1 MTDLPVF
8 YEAFLVGTITV
19 GEEGP
24 SFDYARRW
32 EATSEAFPASLRMPL
47 GSGPFGP
54 DILMPWL
61 MNLLPEGDP
70 LRTVGRNIGVA
81 PEDVI
86 GMLARVGRDT
96 AGALSIGHPRAG
108 ENPGYREVPG
118 PDALVRIIEELPRK
132 PFLAGDEGVSMS
144 LAGAQHK
151 LPIALVEGRI
161 AIPVNGA
168 PSTHILKPDNAHLF
182 GSVQNEALCMVIARR
197 VGLSVAEVI
206 TGTAG
211 DRAYLLVSRYDR
223 FRRNGDWHRIHQ
235 EDLCQALGKPPAA
248 KYEHNQS
255 GIKGPSLKDF
265 FDLARGVMAPGQA
278 VPLLDAAVLNILLT
292 NVDSHAKN
300 YSLLFPFG
308 RNRPGLAP
316 LYDLM
321 CGAAWADVTKNHAQ
335 DIGGQRDGRHIHAR
349 HWERMAKDCGL
360 SATAL
365 LKRVRDLG
373 EKVLSEIDPALEE
386 VRTMPAGGHAMLD
399 TFGEA
404 IRQRCRTVLRNLRDD
419 KRDTGQAEE
428 PVSTS
433 CEEDLGKPPSPS

>member
-1 MTDLPVF
+1 VTELPVF

-19 GEEGP
+19 GQEGP
-24 SFDYARRW
+24 SFGYAPRW
-32 EATSEAFPASLRMPL
+32 EATGEAFPASVRMPL

-54 DILMPWL
+54 DVLMPWL
-61 MNLLPEGDP
+61 INLLPEGDP

-86 GMLARVGRDT
+86 GMLSRVGRDT
-96 AGALSIGHPRAG
+96 AGALSIGHQRAG

-118 PDALVRIIEELPRK
+118 PDGLERIIEELPRK

-151 LPIALVEGRI
+151 LPIALVDGRI

-168 PSTHILKPDNAHLF
+168 PSTHILKPDNTHLF

-197 VGLSVAEVI
+197 VGLSVAEVT

-211 DRAYLLVSRYDR
+211 ERAYLLVTRYDR

-255 GIKGPSLKDF
+255 GIKGPSLQDF
-265 FDLARGVMAPGQA
+265 FELARGVMAPGQ
-278 VPLLDAAVLNILLT
+278 VLPLLDAVILNILLT

-300 YSLLFPFG
+300 YSVLFPFE
-308 RNRPGLAP
+308 RSRPRLAP

-335 DIGGQRDGRHIHAR
+335 DVGGQRDGRHIHAR
-349 HWERMAKDCGL
+349 HWERMAKECDL
-360 SATAL
+360 NATAL
-365 LKRVRDLG
+365 LKRVHDLG
-373 EKVLSEIDPALEE
+373 EKVLSEIDPAAEE

-399 TFGEA
+399 AFGEA
-404 IRQRCRTVLRNLRDD
+404 VRQRCRTVLRNLRDD
-419 KRDTGQAEE
+419 EPDSRQADE
-428 PVSTS
+428 PVSVPN
-433 CEEDLGKPPSPS
+433 EEDASKSRSSS